1 MNNNK
6 YVLLLTTF
14 AAAALCSN
22 ANARNIIA
30 DGWQPTSTA
39 GTGTSVTVDPSN
51 LASGASLTGI
61 NSMSISVGDEVNN
74 YLVSRVVLGDMHE
87 VQYGF
92 FAGPPP
98 FATDPNTPG
107 DEAPEQV
114 IIETTTTG
122 PTSSFDVILE
132 DAAQGTEGIAHNFGV
147 NIPERVT
154 INGITYTAND
164 PFDLTVTTSD
174 LKFQNGMLVSLP
186 SGWTS
191 SAVSAPEID
200 PSSAGSGLTLLI
212 GGIAVLMGARPR
224 RRVAR

>member
-6 YVLLLTTF
+6 HVLLLTTF
-14 AAAALCSN
+14 AAAALCGN

-30 DGWQPTSTA
+30 DGWEPTSTA

-74 YLVSRVVLGDMHE
+74 YLVSTLFLGGMHE

-98 FATDPNTPG
+98 VQPNPG
-107 DEAPEQV
+107 DDAPEQV

-132 DAAQGTEGIAHNFGV
+132 DAAQGTFGAAHSFGV
-147 NIPERVT
+147 NIPESVT

-164 PFDLTVTTSD
+164 PFDLTETTSD

-212 GGIAVLMGARPR
+212 GGIAVLIGARPR
-224 RRVAR
+224 RSVAR